1 MTQNKTGVK
10 KPIRTKSGVTPLTVV
25 AKPYRCP
32 HGRCIYCPGGGDTPN
47 SYTTRSPAIMR
58 ALALNYDPS
67 KQIEARLR
75 AFKSM
80 GHPTSK
86 IEMIYL
92 GGTFLSYPEDYQ
104 YDFTKK
110 VFDGLNEC
118 DSKNLEEAKKINET
132 AEHRCVALCIETKPD
147 WAFEEHINKMLEF
160 GCTRVE
166 LGVQIIDDK
175 VYSIVNRGHTVA
187 DVEKS
192 TRLLKDSGF
201 KVGYHIMP
209 GLPGSSVK
217 NDLKKFKDLFSNPN
231 FKPDQLK
238 LYPLQL
244 MENTPLYVMHQR
256 GDFELYSESEMLD
269 LICNMKASVPEYC
282 RIMRIMRQFDHRDI
296 KSGKIRSNSRTSLA
310 DRMEDMGLKCK
321 CIRCREVGLDKDT
334 RIQKPELKVLE
345 YDASGGKEFFISF
358 ESETNLFGLIRLRIP
373 GKPFRKEITNKS
385 LIVREI
391 HVYGKQVGVDSKKE
405 VEAQHKGLGKKLMLK
420 AEEIAKENCLD
431 KVVVISGVGVRT
443 YFRELGYSLE
453 GPYMV
458 KKI

>member
-1 MTQNKTGVK
+1 
-10 KPIRTKSGVTPLTVV
+10 
-25 AKPYRCP
+25 
-32 HGRCIYCPGGGDTPN
+32 
-47 SYTTRSPAIMR
+47 MR
-58 ALALNYDPS
+58 AMRLHYDAYN
-67 KQIEARLR
+67 QVENRLK
-75 AFKSM
+75 AFKDM

-104 YDFTKK
+104 YEFTKK
-110 VFDGLNEC
+110 VYDALNEKK
-118 DSKNLEEAKKINET
+118 SKDLEEAKKINET
-132 AEHRCVALCIETKPD
+132 AEHRCVALCIETRPD
-147 WAFEEHINKMLEF
+147 WSFEEHINKMLEF
-160 GCTRVE
+160 GCTRIE

-175 VYSIVNRGHTVA
+175 VYGIVKRGHTVA
-187 DVEKS
+187 DVVKA

-209 GLPGSSVK
+209 GLPGSNLK
-217 NDLKKFKDLFSNPN
+217 NDLKKFKELFSNPD

-238 LYPLQL
+238 MYPLQI
-244 MENTPLYVMHQR
+244 MDNTPLDVMHQK
-256 GDFELYSESEMLD
+256 GEFELYDESDMLD

-310 DRMEDMGLKCK
+310 DRMGDMGLKCK
-321 CIRCREVGLDKDT
+321 CIRCREVGLDKHTEDE
-334 RIQKPELKVLE
+334 KPELKVIE
-345 YDASGGKEFFISF
+345 YEASDGKEFFISF
-358 ESETNLFGLIRLRIP
+358 ESENHLFGLIRLRIP
-373 GKPFRKEITNKS
+373 SKPFRKEITDKS

-420 AEEIAKENCLD
+420 AEEIAKENDLN
-431 KVVVISGVGVRT
+431 KIVVISGVGVRE
-443 YFRELGYSLE
+443 YYRKLGYSLE